1 MFQLHGMKDDVIPYE
16 GGPSPV
22 GHDFVSAEETVRLW
36 AEHNRCQPDPQIATT
51 ASGNRRIE
59 YVGCAD
65 GVRVVH
71 YGLPDGDHDVPDELG
86 DGDTL
91 PVTWEFFKSL

>member
-1 MFQLHGMKDDVIPYE
+1 
-16 GGPSPV
+16 
-22 GHDFVSAEETVRLW
+22 
-36 AEHNRCQPDPQIATT
+36 
-51 ASGNRRIE
+51 
-59 YVGCAD
+59 VGCAD